1 MIPNIGQMLL
11 RESQMTA
18 QQNAKNQWRKKRL
31 MARDFYNGYTEA
43 YTENYFS
50 RNLLSKIP
58 VANVNITRRIIDRIS
73 LVYMKPPKREYSNEN
88 FSQLLNE
95 KDFKMQRAER
105 MTNLLEHIL
114 IKPTWRNGVLDYDII
129 MDFEAEF
136 GDDPLRPTAITYP
149 LSIKASVM
157 DDTPELTAYWDSEHT
172 FIFDANGKI
181 QDDPNNPDH
190 INPYGVLPFV
200 ECFKNG
206 RPEYSY
212 IDTSPAMDCIA
223 TNLEVNVSETNSN
236 ANTMFQSFGY
246 MYVNGSQVE
255 KDTLEVGQDKI
266 SFLGIDGTMNIVSPP
281 NTVEALARSIE
292 HSYKLLAQ
300 NYHLNISFVEGTVA
314 QSGVALKMRNSELS
328 DARISDI
335 IRWRGVENQMFELE
349 SIILGVESGV
359 NGGELLKVDYE
370 EQEEIL
376 SAEERRAKWD
386 WELSHGIID
395 VADIL
400 IQKDPDRFPDREA
413 AQDYL
418 FERSS
423 QDLAEEDDDEATP
436 QSSLLEAL
444 TKPVS

>member
-1 MIPNIGQMLL
+1 MIPNIGALL
-11 RESQMTA
+11 VQQSKYDA
-18 QQNAKNQWRKKRL
+18 QQNAKNQWRKRRL
-31 MARDFYNGYTEA
+31 CARDFYNGHTESYT
-43 YTENYFS
+43 NKYFS
-50 RNLLSKIP
+50 KKLLSKIP
-58 VANVNITRRIIDRIS
+58 VANVNITKRIIDRIS

-88 FSQLLNE
+88 FPELLHE

-114 IKPTWRNGVLDYDII
+114 MKPTWRNGVLDYDII
-129 MDFEAEF
+129 MDFEAMF
-136 GDDPLRPTAITYP
+136 GEDPLRPIGYTYP

-157 DDTPELTAYWDSEHT
+157 DDTPELTAYWDNEHT
-172 FIFDANGKI
+172 FVFDNNGKI
-181 QDDPNNPDH
+181 QDDPDNPEH

-200 ECFKNG
+200 ECFRNG

-281 NTVEALARSIE
+281 NTVDALASSIE

-300 NYHLNISFVEGTVA
+300 NYHLNISFVEGTTA
-314 QSGVALKMRNSELS
+314 QSGVALKLRNTELQDS
-328 DARISDI
+328 RISDI
-335 IRWRGVENQMFELE
+335 IRWKGVEQKIFELE
-349 SIILGVESGV
+349 SIILGVEAGI

-395 VADIL
+395 VADVL
-400 IQKDPDRFPDREA
+400 MQKDADRFPDRET
-413 AQDYL
+413 AQAYL
-418 FERSS
+418 DERV
-423 QDLAEEDDDEATP
+423 AETKVEETTP
-436 QSSLLEAL
+436 NGSLLEAL
-444 TKPVS
+444 TKPVA

>member
-1 MIPNIGQMLL
+1 MIPNLGALL
-11 RESQMTA
+11 VQQSKYDA
-18 QQNAKNQWRKKRL
+18 QQNAKNQWRKRRL
-31 MARDFYNGYTEA
+31 CARDFYNGHTESYT
-43 YTENYFS
+43 NKYFS
-50 RNLLSKIP
+50 KKLLSKIP

-88 FSQLLNE
+88 FPVLLHE

-114 IKPTWRNGVLDYDII
+114 MKPTWRNGVLDYDII
-129 MDFEAEF
+129 MDFEAMF
-136 GDDPLRPTAITYP
+136 GEDPLRPIGYTYP

-157 DDTPELTAYWDSEHT
+157 DDTPELTAYWDNEHT
-172 FIFDANGKI
+172 FVFDNNGKI
-181 QDDPNNPDH
+181 QDDPDNPEH

-200 ECFKNG
+200 ECFRNG

-281 NTVEALARSIE
+281 NTVDALASSIE

-300 NYHLNISFVEGTVA
+300 NYHLNISFVEGTTA
-314 QSGVALKMRNSELS
+314 QSGVALKLRNTELQDS
-328 DARISDI
+328 RISDI
-335 IRWRGVENQMFELE
+335 IRWKGVEQKIFELE
-349 SIILGVESGV
+349 SIILGVEAGI

-395 VADIL
+395 VADVL
-400 IQKDPDRFPDREA
+400 MQKDADRFPDRET
-413 AQDYL
+413 AQAYL
-418 FERSS
+418 DERV
-423 QDLAEEDDDEATP
+423 AETKVEETTP
-436 QSSLLEAL
+436 NGSLLEAL
-444 TKPVS
+444 TKPVG

>member
-11 RESQMTA
+11 RESQATA

-31 MARDFYNGYTEA
+31 MARDFYNGNTEDYTK
-43 YTENYFS
+43 NYFS
-50 RNLLSKIP
+50 QNLLNKIP
-58 VANVNITRRIIDRIS
+58 LANVNITKRIIDRIS

-88 FSQLLNE
+88 FPMFLNQ
-95 KDFKMQRAER
+95 KDLKLQRAER

-129 MDFEAEF
+129 MDFEAQF

-157 DDTPELTAYWDSEHT
+157 DDTPELTAYWDNENT
-172 FIFDANGKI
+172 FIFDNNGKI
-181 QDDPNNPDH
+181 QEDPNNPDH
-190 INPYGVLPFV
+190 INPYGVLPFI

-255 KDTLEVGQDKI
+255 KNSLEVGQDKI

-281 NTVEALARSIE
+281 NTVDALASSIE

-300 NYHLNISFVEGTVA
+300 NYHLNISFVEGTAA
-314 QSGVALKMRNSELS
+314 QSGVAIKLRNQELTES
-328 DARISDI
+328 RISDV
-335 IRWRGVENQMFELE
+335 IRWKDVEKKMFELE
-349 SIILGVESGV
+349 SIILGVEANV
-359 NGGELLKVDYE
+359 NAGELIKLDYE

-376 SAEERRAKWD
+376 SDEERRAKWD

-400 IQKDPDRFPDREA
+400 IQKDPERFPDRET
-413 AQDYL
+413 AQEYL
-418 FERSS
+418 NERSS
-423 QDLAEEDDDEATP
+423 KDLVDEGEPTP
-436 QSSLLEAL
+436 QGSLLEAL
-444 TKPVS
+444 TKPVA

>member
-1 MIPNIGQMLL
+1 MIPNLGALL
-11 RESQMTA
+11 VQQSKYDA
-18 QQNAKNQWRKKRL
+18 QQNAKNQWRKRRL
-31 MARDFYNGYTEA
+31 CARDFYNGYTES
-43 YTENYFS
+43 YTNKYFS
-50 RNLLSKIP
+50 KKLLSKIP

-88 FSQLLNE
+88 FPVLLHE

-114 IKPTWRNGVLDYDII
+114 MKPTWRNGVLDYDII
-129 MDFEAEF
+129 MDFEAMFE
-136 GDDPLRPTAITYP
+136 DDPLRPSAYTYP

-157 DDTPELTAYWDSEHT
+157 DDTPELTAYWDAENT
-172 FIFDANGKI
+172 FVFDGNGKI
-181 QDDPNNPDH
+181 QDDPENPDH

-281 NTVEALARSIE
+281 NTVDALASSIE

-300 NYHLNISFVEGTVA
+300 NYHLNISFVEGTTA
-314 QSGVALKMRNSELS
+314 QSGVALKLRNTELQDS
-328 DARISDI
+328 RISDI
-335 IRWRGVENQMFELE
+335 IRWKGVEQKIFELE
-349 SIILGVESGV
+349 SIILGVEAGI

-395 VADIL
+395 VADVL
-400 IQKDPDRFPDREA
+400 MQKDADRFPDRET
-413 AQDYL
+413 AQAYL
-418 FERSS
+418 DERV
-423 QDLAEEDDDEATP
+423 AETKVEETTP
-436 QSSLLEAL
+436 NGSLLEAL
-444 TKPVS
+444 TKPVE

>member
-1 MIPNIGQMLL
+1 MIPNIGQMLVKQ
-11 RESQMTA
+11 SQIDA

-31 MARDFYNGYTEA
+31 MARDFYNGSTESYTK
-43 YTENYFS
+43 NYFS
-50 RNLLSKIP
+50 QNLLNKIP
-58 VANVNITRRIIDRIS
+58 LANVNITKRIIDRIS

-88 FSQLLNE
+88 FPMFLNQ
-95 KDFKMQRAER
+95 KDLKLQRAER

-129 MDFEAEF
+129 MDFEAQF

-157 DDTPELTAYWDSEHT
+157 DDTPELTAYWDNENT
-172 FIFDANGKI
+172 FIFDNNGKI
-181 QDDPNNPDH
+181 QEDPNNPDH
-190 INPYGVLPFV
+190 INPYGVLPFI

-255 KDTLEVGQDKI
+255 KDSLEVGQDKI

-281 NTVEALARSIE
+281 NTVDALASSIE

-300 NYHLNISFVEGTVA
+300 NYHLNISFVEGTAA
-314 QSGVALKMRNSELS
+314 QSGVAIKLRNQELTES
-328 DARISDI
+328 RISDV
-335 IRWRGVENQMFELE
+335 IRWKDVEKKMFELE
-349 SIILGVESGV
+349 SIILGVEANV
-359 NGGELLKVDYE
+359 NAGELIKLDYE

-376 SAEERRAKWD
+376 SDEERRAKWD

-400 IQKDPDRFPDREA
+400 IQKDPERFPDRET
-413 AQDYL
+413 AQEYL
-418 FERSS
+418 NERSS
-423 QDLAEEDDDEATP
+423 KDLVDEGEPTP
-436 QSSLLEAL
+436 QGSLLEAL
-444 TKPVS
+444 TKPVA

>member
-11 RESQMTA
+11 RETQMTA

-73 LVYMKPPKREYSNEN
+73 LVYMKPPKREYSNQN

-328 DARISDI
+328 DSRISDI

-349 SIILGVESGV
+349 SMILGVESGV

-400 IQKDPDRFPDREA
+400 IQKDPDRFPDRET
-413 AQDYL
+413 AQAYL
-418 FERSS
+418 DER
-423 QDLAEEDDDEATP
+423 LAETKVEETSP
-436 QSSLLEAL
+436 NGSLLEAL
-444 TKPVS
+444 TKPVA